1 MKKYKILAEFIKDI
15 SSETK
20 DVQTYLFVKDYI
32 SKYQLNIEITSK
44 ATKNKLIEVNTT
56 LKFEDKNENEKKS
69 YFEIVYV
76 TVVKIDE
83 SVKEKKE
90 IEKIILC
97 DVQKEIQ
104 KNMEK
109 AFTDLII
116 NSGFKKIEVKNI
128 DFEKLYNSKF
138 N

>member
-1 MKKYKILAEFIKDI
+1 MKNYKILAEFTKDT

-44 ATKNKLIEVNTT
+44 PTKNKLIEVNTT
-56 LKFEDKNENEKKS
+56 LKFEDKQKNEKKS

-76 TVVKIDE
+76 TVIKLDE
-83 SVKEKKE
+83 NVKEKKE

-97 DVQKEIQ
+97 DVQKETQ

-116 NSGFKKIEVKNI
+116 NSGFKQVEVKNI
-128 DFEKLYNSKF
+128 DFEKLYNSRF